1 MKELFKNLLNLIFRE
16 KTSLNS
22 SQLPKESSE
31 LKEEGFKVIEI
42 QTTPNPDAYRFAL
55 NQVAIEYDSINFS
68 SQEEALLDPF
78 AKAVFNLYGVENV
91 FIKDDFVTIT
101 KSPVVG
107 WGSLTEMIE
116 KAIEISLNHYPKRS
130 SKNIDSP
137 EKTSKTEGFCK
148 EDFVKLPDFEKE
160 KIVNAIFDQ
169 GVRPALANDGG
180 DLTLI
185 EIRGEVIRIRYE
197 GACGTCPSSTQGT
210 LKFIEEM
217 IRENLHPNLKVVSI

>member
-1 MKELFKNLLNLIFRE
+1 MKDFFENLLKLLFKE
-16 KTSLNS
+16 KTSLDS
-22 SQLPKESSE
+22 SKLKKGSSGI
-31 LKEEGFKVIEI
+31 KGEGFKVLEI
-42 QTTPNPDAYRFAL
+42 QTTPNPDAYRFEL
-55 NQVAIEYDSINFS
+55 NQIAIEFDSINFS
-68 SQEEALLDPF
+68 SQEEALGDPF

-91 FIKDDFVTIT
+91 FIKDDFITVT

-116 KAIEISLNHYPKRS
+116 KAIGTSLNLYPKRS
-130 SKNIDSP
+130 SENIDSP
-137 EKTSKTEGFCK
+137 EETSKTEGFCK

-169 GVRPALANDGG
+169 GVRPTLANDGG

-217 IRENLHPNLKVVSI
+217 IRENLNPNLKVVSI